1 VEAAA
6 GVWTELRQ
14 HRGKVVAKGV
24 ALPCCGA
31 RAAFE
36 DSSVMTVQF
45 LFFECKRQSTGGNF
59 TGGSCSSCLKR
70 VEMHSR
76 RMAATRITLPCC
88 ASAAFDDNSSVMTVQ
103 FLFFGCKRQSA
114 GGTFTGGSCSSCLN
128 SVKFS
133 DKAVQRESDGNSS
146 RFMPSYA
153 GNCFRIRARQ
163 SNRRD
168 N

>member
-1 VEAAA
+1 MQATINRGNLQVEAAA

-36 DSSVMTVQF
+36 DSSVMTVPF
-45 LFFECKRQSTGGNF
+45 LFFECKRQSTGGTF

-70 VEMHSR
+70 VEMCSR

-103 FLFFGCKRQSA
+103 FLFFGCKA
-114 GGTFTGGSCSSCLN
+114 TI
-128 SVKFS
+128 
-133 DKAVQRESDGNSS
+133 S
-146 RFMPSYA
+146 RWDFYRGQLQQLSEQ
-153 GNCFRIRARQ
+153 C
-163 SNRRD
+163 
-168 N
+168 